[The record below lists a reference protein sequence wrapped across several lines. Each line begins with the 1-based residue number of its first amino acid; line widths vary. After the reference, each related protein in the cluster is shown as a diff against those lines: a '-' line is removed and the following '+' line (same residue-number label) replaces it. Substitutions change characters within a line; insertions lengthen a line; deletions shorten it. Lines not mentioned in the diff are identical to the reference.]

1 MIAGIIAAGDGSR
14 LKSEG
19 ISTPKPLVEVGGIPI
34 IGRLLRSLSNAGIN
48 SVRCIINEDSTEVR
62 DYVESLLLPIPVSFL
77 VKSTPSSMHSLFE
90 LAPRLRNERFLLTTV
105 DSIFSE
111 EDLRKFLAA
120 AGDDGPGAAGAGV
133 PDGILAVT
141 DYIDDENPL
150 YVETNSDGRITS
162 FPKSGGSRWVT
173 GGLYIFQ
180 PRIFD
185 EIPKA
190 QEQGIERLRNF
201 LAHLVR
207 SGYDL
212 RTHPFSRIVDI
223 DHVRDIRTAER
234 MLDGR

>member
-14 LKSEG
+14 LRSEG
-19 ISTPKPLVEVGGIPI
+19 IVTPKPLVEVGGVPI
-34 IGRLLRSLSNAGIN
+34 IGRLLRSLANCGIN
-48 SVRCIINEDSTEVR
+48 SVRCIINEESTEVR

-105 DSIFSE
+105 DSIFAE
-111 EDLRKFLAA
+111 ADLKKFLAA
-120 AGDDGPGAAGAGV
+120 AGDETTGAKAPLL
-133 PDGILAVT
+133 PDGVLAVT

-150 YVETNSDGRITS
+150 YVETDREGRITS
-162 FPKSGGSRWVT
+162 FPKAGRSGWVT

-180 PRIFD
+180 PRVFD

-190 QEQGIERLRNF
+190 QRQGIERLRNF

-207 SGYDL
+207 AGYDL
-212 RTHPFSRIVDI
+212 RTHAFSRIVDI

>member
-1 MIAGIIAAGDGSR
+1 MIAGVIAAGDGSR

-19 ISTPKPLVEVGGIPI
+19 IATPKPLVEVGGVPI
-34 IGRLLRSLSNAGIN
+34 IGRLLRCLSNSGIN

-90 LAPRLRNERFLLTTV
+90 LSPKLRDERFLLTTV
-105 DSIFSE
+105 DSIFAES
-111 EDLRKFLAA
+111 DLRGFLE
-120 AGDDGPGAAGAGV
+120 AGDNDAGPAGL
-133 PDGILAVT
+133 LAVT

-150 YVETNSDGRITS
+150 FVETDRSGRVTS
-162 FPKSGGSRWVT
+162 FPKSGRSQWIT
-173 GGLYIFQ
+173 GGLYIFS
-180 PRIFD
+180 PRIFE

-190 QEQGIERLRNF
+190 KNQGIERLRNF
-201 LAHLVR
+201 LSHLVR

-212 RTHPFSRIVDI
+212 RTHPFSKIVDI

-234 MLDGR
+234 MLEEQ